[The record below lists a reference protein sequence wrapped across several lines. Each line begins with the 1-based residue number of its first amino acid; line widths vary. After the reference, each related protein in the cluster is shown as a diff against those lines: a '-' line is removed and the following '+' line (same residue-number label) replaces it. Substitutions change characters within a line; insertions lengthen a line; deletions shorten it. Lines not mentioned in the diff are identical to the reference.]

1 VTDLRA
7 VPEPEE
13 LPRLYH
19 ELASLGARVEGRPVP
34 WRHGE
39 PGAEELLVLAAQAA
53 RKDPRL
59 LWVAVELLAERY
71 DTFDPL
77 KLRRAAARSR
87 WPATVAVAL
96 EFAREAA
103 PSAELDDYAHFVTAR
118 IPAADGERFFLGTR
132 AFAGEQARRDAEE
145 SLAEYKR
152 WGYLGR
158 ELPFSKEL
166 ATTARGR
173 LRPAERRNLL
183 RRIASRRG
191 EVSLREYLEALKGR
205 ASSRQASRDLASAGF
220 LVRRGR
226 TRGATWR
233 YVGPGTEG
241 AGAR

>member
-1 VTDLRA
+1 MD
-7 VPEPEE
+7 E

-19 ELASLGARVEGRPVP
+19 ELAALGARVEGRPVR
-34 WRHGE
+34 WRQGR
-39 PGAEELLVLAAQAA
+39 PGPEELLVLAAQAA

-59 LWVAVELLAERY
+59 LWVLVELLATRF
-71 DTFDPL
+71 DAFDPL

-87 WPATVAVAL
+87 WPAAVAVAL

-103 PSAELDDYAHFVTAR
+103 PSAELEDYARYVTSR
-118 IPAADGERFFLGTR
+118 IPPASGERFFVGTR
-132 AFAGEQARRDAEE
+132 TFGGEQARRDAQE

-158 ELPFSKEL
+158 ELPFAKEL

-173 LRPAERRNLL
+173 LGPLERRNLL

-191 EVSLREYLEALKGR
+191 EVTLGEYQEALKGR
-205 ASSRQASRDLASAGF
+205 ASARQASRDLAGADF
-220 LVRRGR
+220 LERRGR

-233 YVGPGTEG
+233 YVGGSLP
-241 AGAR
+241 ARSARPVRPA